1 MRHNLNDR
9 KITGIVPLDKPE
21 GISSSG
27 ALVKVRKIYKAYK
40 GGHTGA
46 LDPLASGLLPVCLGE
61 AAKFSSFF
69 LDGNKRY
76 RATGILGVSTS
87 TCDREGQ
94 TVKSCDPGDA
104 IFKVEDILPKFKGA
118 ITQIPPVYSAIK
130 VAGKELYK
138 YARQGQSVEV
148 PSRTVQILSLK
159 LLNIDAGHN
168 SFELEVLCSKGTYIR
183 TLIADIGEALGVGAH
198 VAALRRIEVEGLPQ
212 TMVSL
217 EELESLRAKEQEDFA
232 ALDALLYP
240 IDKAIALP
248 AINLECDKAEPLSH
262 GVRQKT
268 GADLDGRFDE
278 GALVKVY
285 YKDNFMG
292 VCRLQGGLII
302 PQRMMD
308 CTPYFA

>member
-9 KITGIVPLDKPE
+9 KITGIVLLDKPE

-46 LDPLASGLLPVCLGE
+46 LDPLASGLLPICLGE

-76 RATGILGVSTS
+76 RATGILGISTS
-87 TCDREGQ
+87 TCDREGEI
-94 TVKSCDPGDA
+94 VKSCDPGDA
-104 IFKVEDILPKFKGA
+104 ILKVEEILPRFTGS

-148 PSRTVQILSLK
+148 PSRTVQIHSLE
-159 LLNIDAGHN
+159 LLNIDKEHD
-168 SFELEVLCSKGTYIR
+168 SFELEISCSKGTYIR
-183 TLIADIGEALGVGAH
+183 TLVADIGEALGVGAH

-212 TMVSL
+212 TMVTL
-217 EELESLRAKEQEDFA
+217 EELERRKQEDDDFA
-232 ALDALLYP
+232 ALDELLYP

-248 AINLECDKAEPLSH
+248 RVDLDYDKAEPLSH

-268 GADLDGRFDE
+268 GQELDARFDD
-278 GALVKVY
+278 GVLVKVY
-285 YKDNFMG
+285 FEDNFMG
-292 VCRLQGGLII
+292 VCRLQGGLIV